1 MPSQAMSNAVKTTL
15 LISMSVVTMLLIG
28 CSSQSNQSTNT
39 KPAPATNNN
48 SSSGFAA
55 LSAANNPILVNG
67 QASTTLV
74 NIVRNAGKSVG
85 VFEFVGV
92 TCESCKTESPMITSQ
107 LAPYAAS
114 VTRVVIFP
122 NQVNQYTS
130 SEYQTFVNTYAV
142 GSTYAVDNDLTLLK
156 SIRANT
162 NQYFGI
168 FVIVKSDG
176 TGMVLNQ
183 DDAAS
188 RVISNVQTALQK

>member
-1 MPSQAMSNAVKTTL
+1 MPSQIMSSAVKTTL
-15 LISMSVVTMLLIG
+15 LISMSVVTMLLMG
-28 CSSQSNQSTNT
+28 CSSSSQSANS
-39 KPAPATNNN
+39 KPAPAT
-48 SSSGFAA
+48 SSFAA
-55 LSAANNPILVNG
+55 LAAANNTILVNG
-67 QASTTLV
+67 QVPATLV
-74 NIVRNAGKSVG
+74 NMVRNAGKPVG

-122 NQVNQYTS
+122 NQVNQYTNG
-130 SEYQTFVNTYAV
+130 EYQTFVNTYAV

-156 SIRANT
+156 SIRANSS
-162 NQYFGI
+162 QYFGI

-176 TGMVLNQ
+176 TGLVLNQ
-183 DDAAS
+183 EDAAS

>member
-1 MPSQAMSNAVKTTL
+1 MPSQIMSNVVKTTL
-15 LISMSVVTMLLIG
+15 LISMSVVTMLLMG
-28 CSSQSNQSTNT
+28 CSSSSQSANS
-39 KPAPATNNN
+39 KPAPATI
-48 SSSGFAA
+48 SFAA
-55 LSAANNPILVNG
+55 LAAANNTILVNG
-67 QASTTLV
+67 QVPATLV
-74 NIVRNAGKSVG
+74 NMVRNAGKSVG

-122 NQVNQYTS
+122 NQVNQYTN

-156 SIRANT
+156 SIRANSS
-162 NQYFGI
+162 QYFGI

-176 TGMVLNQ
+176 TGVVLNQ
-183 DDAAS
+183 EDAAS
-188 RVISNVQTALQK
+188 RVISNVQTAL

>member
-1 MPSQAMSNAVKTTL
+1 MPSQIMSNVVKTTL
-15 LISMSVVTMLLIG
+15 LISMSVVTMLLMG
-28 CSSQSNQSTNT
+28 CSSSSQSANS
-39 KPAPATNNN
+39 KPAPAT
-48 SSSGFAA
+48 SSFAA
-55 LSAANNPILVNG
+55 LAAANNTILVNG
-67 QASTTLV
+67 QVPATLV
-74 NIVRNAGKSVG
+74 NMVRNAGKSVG

-122 NQVNQYTS
+122 NQVNQYTN

-156 SIRANT
+156 SIRANSS
-162 NQYFGI
+162 QYFGI

-176 TGMVLNQ
+176 TGVVLNQ
-183 DDAAS
+183 EDAAS
-188 RVISNVQTALQK
+188 RVISNVQTAL